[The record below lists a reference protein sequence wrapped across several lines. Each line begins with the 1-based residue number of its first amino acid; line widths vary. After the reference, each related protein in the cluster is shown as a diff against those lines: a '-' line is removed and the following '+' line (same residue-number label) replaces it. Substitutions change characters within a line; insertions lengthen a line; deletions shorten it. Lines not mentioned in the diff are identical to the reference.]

1 MAGRGVSPMRCV
13 RCGARLSPGEQACS
27 RCGTVLDSEDTLI
40 LRLFE
45 SDPGGLGGGERA
57 WLWFLDE
64 RGEDIARTHELRE
77 AQTIIGREAKCALAI
92 PHSTVSRRHALIRR
106 ESAQYLLSDLGST
119 NGTLLN
125 LEPLLGEEALRDR
138 DEIGIGV
145 FRLIFRQ
152 PR

>member
-1 MAGRGVSPMRCV
+1 MLCVQCGTRLEAGREVCG
-13 RCGARLSPGEQACS
+13 RCGAA
-27 RCGTVLDSEDTLI
+27 LDSEDTLI

-45 SDPGGLGGGERA
+45 SDLPGQAPGARA

-64 RGEDIARTHELRE
+64 TGEEIARTHELRE
-77 AQTIIGREAKCALAI
+77 ERTVIGREEGCQVAI
-92 PHSTVSRRHALIRR
+92 PHSTVSRRHAVVRR
-106 ESAQYLLSDLGST
+106 EGTQYLLSDLGST

-125 LEPLLGEEALRDR
+125 LEPLLGEELLRDR
-138 DEIGIGV
+138 DEIGVGM